1 VSDNITLPR
10 AVALHICD
18 VLRGIINASD
28 GDCGEP
34 DCDDCGPVRAM
45 KETVTVLNDALA
57 EQKPEPAF
65 QVDAERYRWLRGE
78 VQGPHTPLAQVV
90 WKRNNIRESG
100 AWANLSDGQALDEAI
115 DAALAEPPAKPEP
128 VHPGYI
134 IGSHWL
140 ETAYSRIAAGEA
152 EAEVLTEVLG
162 ARGWVKPEPA
172 TDEQVAE
179 ADENHEPSWIDY
191 RDGWK
196 AAERWH
202 GITKE
207 DKT

>member
-1 VSDNITLPR
+1 MTDHITLPR
-10 AVALHICD
+10 DVALQI
-18 VLRGIINASD
+18 
-28 GDCGEP
+28 
-34 DCDDCGPVRAM
+34 RAALM
-45 KETVTVLNDALA
+45 VATTPIPADRHTVKAALDAL
-57 EQKPEPAF
+57 
-65 QVDAERYRWLRGE
+65 
-78 VQGPHTPLAQVV
+78 
-90 WKRNNIRESG
+90 
-100 AWANLSDGQALDEAI
+100 
-115 DAALAEPPAKPEP
+115 DAALAEP

-179 ADENHEPSWIDY
+179 ADESHEPSWIDY
-191 RDGWK
+191 RDGWRD
-196 AAERWH
+196 AERWH